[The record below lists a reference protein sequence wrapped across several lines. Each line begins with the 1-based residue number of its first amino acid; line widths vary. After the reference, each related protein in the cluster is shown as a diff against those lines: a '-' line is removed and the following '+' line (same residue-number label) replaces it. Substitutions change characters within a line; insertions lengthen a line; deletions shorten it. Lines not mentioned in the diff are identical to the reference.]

1 MFRKKTFLQLVFYG
15 LVIFLGYLVFNKNTL
30 IYEHLT
36 NKKPTVHTLQLDID
50 KTNEKVS
57 KMATQLD
64 SMQTTMKSA
73 GDQAAAAKASLQ
85 SIGSGNYNSIIPVRS
100 TK

>member
-1 MFRKKTFLQLVFYG
+1 MFRKKSFLKIIFVG
-15 LVIFLGYLVFNKNTL
+15 LVVFIGYLILHKNTL
-30 IYEHLT
+30 ICEHLS
-36 NKKPTVHTLQLDID
+36 NKKPTVHTLQQDID
-50 KTNEKVS
+50 KTNEQVS
-57 KMATQLD
+57 KMATQLNN
-64 SMQTTMKSA
+64 MQSSMKSA